1 MFIRKRKSKCF
12 LFVNR
17 LFDKSLFFIYT
28 NSEGD
33 RMQFL
38 EITEKEY
45 RTFWEKHPLKTF
57 LSAPEIGGL
66 RKSNGWNEF
75 FVGVKDD
82 KKLVAAA
89 LLVSH
94 KRHFGKYEFYS
105 PRGVLVDY
113 ESKEL
118 LEYFLGEI
126 KKFVKEHHGYIF
138 RMDPY
143 VIYKERDIDG
153 NIVEGG
159 EDHSEVVSNLE
170 RFGFKKVSIP
180 EMEQVGWMFS
190 LPLEGKTKEQ
200 ILKEMKPNTRNT
212 IRKTEKIGITVKELD
227 YDELDRFQ
235 NIMIETGAR
244 KNFSV
249 RSVDYYKKMYE
260 LFHDKGE
267 VKYYVTELDLVKYR
281 KKLEEDKKVAIE
293 KLEKLSDA
301 KYNEGQKKN
310 LENEIHSYE
319 KRIKEAED
327 IRKDK
332 KKDVITLS
340 GSMFMIIEP
349 EIIYLSSGNYEE
361 FMKFNSQYLLQ
372 WMMIEYGIEHGFKK
386 HNFYGIPAN
395 INEHPKDY
403 GIYEFKRGFNGIVE
417 ELIGEFELPITWH
430 YYLIKFIHKIR
441 K

>member
-1 MFIRKRKSKCF
+1 M
-12 LFVNR
+12 
-17 LFDKSLFFIYT
+17 
-28 NSEGD
+28 EGD
-33 RMQFL
+33 YMQFL
-38 EITEKEY
+38 EITEEEY
-45 RTFWEKHPLKTF
+45 RKYWENHPLKAF
-57 LSAPEIGGL
+57 LSAPEIGEL
-66 RKSNGWNEF
+66 RKSNGWDVY
-75 FVGVKDD
+75 FVGVK
-82 KKLVAAA
+82 KKSDVAAA
-89 LLVSH
+89 AMIVSH
-94 KRHFGKYEFYS
+94 KRHFGKYEFYA

-113 ESKEL
+113 EDKEL
-118 LEYFLGEI
+118 LNYFLKEI

-159 EDHSEVVSNLE
+159 EDHSNVVSFLE
-170 RFGFKKVSIP
+170 EFGFKKVSIP

-190 LPLEGKTKEQ
+190 LPLEGKSREQ

-212 IRKTEKIGITVKELD
+212 IRKTEKIGITVKELG
-227 YDELDRFQ
+227 YDELDHFQ
-235 NIMIETGAR
+235 NIMVETGER
-244 KNFSV
+244 KNFSI
-249 RSVDYYKKMYE
+249 RSVDYYQKMYE

-267 VKYYVTELDLVKYR
+267 VKYYVTELDLVKY
-281 KKLEEDKKVAIE
+281 KEKLEEDKKIATQ
-293 KLEKLSDA
+293 KLDSLSDA
-301 KYNEGQKKN
+301 KYNDGQRKN
-310 LENEIHSYE
+310 LENEIVSYE

-327 IRKDK
+327 IRKEK
-332 KKDVITLS
+332 NTDVITLS

-349 EIIYLSSGNYEE
+349 EVIYLSSGNYEE

-372 WMMIEYGIEHGFKK
+372 WMMIQYGIEHGFKK

>member
-1 MFIRKRKSKCF
+1 
-12 LFVNR
+12 
-17 LFDKSLFFIYT
+17 
-28 NSEGD
+28 
-33 RMQFL
+33 MQFI
-38 EITEKEY
+38 EITKERY
-45 RTFWEKHPLKTF
+45 HKFWESHPLKTF
-57 LSAPEIGGL
+57 LSAPEIGDL
-66 RKSNGWNEF
+66 RKSSGWDVYY
-75 FVGVKDD
+75 VGVEDN

-89 LLVSH
+89 MIVSH

-113 ESKEL
+113 ENEDL
-118 LEYFLGEI
+118 LHYFLDEI
-126 KKFVKEHHGYIF
+126 KKFVKKHHGYIF

-159 EDHSEVVSNLE
+159 VDHSKVVSDLLK
-170 RFGFKKVSIP
+170 FGFKKVSIP
-180 EMEQVGWMFS
+180 NMEQVGWMFS

-200 ILKEMKPNTRNT
+200 ILKEMKAGTRNK
-212 IRKTEKIGITVKELD
+212 IRKTEKFGITVKELS

-235 NIMIETGAR
+235 NIMVETGER

-249 RSVDYYKKMYE
+249 RSVDYFQKMYQ

-267 VKYYVTELDLVKYR
+267 VKYYVTELDLVQYL
-281 KKLEEDKKVAIE
+281 KKLHDEKKELEDK
-293 KLEKLSDA
+293 LSSLSDA
-301 KYNEGQKKN
+301 KYNDGQKKN
-310 LENEIHSYE
+310 LENEIVSFD
-319 KRIKEAED
+319 KRIQDAED
-327 IRKDK
+327 IRKEK
-332 KKDVITLS
+332 GTDVITLS
-340 GSMFMIIEP
+340 GSMFMIIQP

-361 FMKFNSQYLLQ
+361 FLKFNSQYLLQ
-372 WMMIEYGIEHGFKK
+372 WMMIQYGIEHGFKK

-430 YYLIKFIHKIR
+430 YYLMKLIHKI
-441 K
+441 KK

>member
-1 MFIRKRKSKCF
+1 
-12 LFVNR
+12 
-17 LFDKSLFFIYT
+17 
-28 NSEGD
+28 
-33 RMQFL
+33 MQFR
-38 EITEKEY
+38 EITRDEY
-45 RTFWEKHPLKTF
+45 HDFWGNHPLKTF
-57 LSAPEIGGL
+57 LSAPEIGEL
-66 RKSNGWNEF
+66 RKSNGWDVYY
-75 FVGVKDD
+75 VGVEDD

-89 LLVSH
+89 MLVSH

-113 ESKEL
+113 ENETL
-118 LEYFLGEI
+118 LQYFLDEI
-126 KKFVKEHHGYIF
+126 KNFVKNHRGYIF

-159 EDHSEVVSNLE
+159 VDHSKLVSYLLD
-170 RFGFKKVSIP
+170 FGFKKVAIAD
-180 EMEQVGWMFS
+180 MEQVGWMFS

-212 IRKTEKIGITVKELD
+212 IRKTEKIGITVKELG
-227 YDELDRFQ
+227 YDELERFQ

-260 LFHDKGE
+260 FFHEKGE
-267 VKYYVTELDLVKYR
+267 VKYYVTELDLVQYQ
-281 KKLEEDKKVAIE
+281 KKLEDDKQTALD
-293 KLEKLSDA
+293 KLSKLSDA

-319 KRIKEAED
+319 KRIQEAEE
-327 IRKDK
+327 IRKEK
-332 KKDVITLS
+332 NTDVITLS
-340 GSMFMIIEP
+340 GSMFMIIQP

-372 WMMIEYGIEHGFKK
+372 WMMIQYGIEHGFKK

-430 YYLIKFIHKIR
+430 YYLMKLIHKI
-441 K
+441 KK